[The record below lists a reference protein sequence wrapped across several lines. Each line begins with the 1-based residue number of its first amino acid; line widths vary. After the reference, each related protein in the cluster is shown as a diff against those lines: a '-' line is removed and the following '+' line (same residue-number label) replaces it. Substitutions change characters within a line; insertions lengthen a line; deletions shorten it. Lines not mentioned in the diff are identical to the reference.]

1 MQALSGLRGFSLLF
15 IFLVVSFFFEAVWNT
30 LWRSEFRVKMN
41 VCLKRIG
48 YGSHTCTVLGLE
60 NIELCP
66 YFAESSLAVVMNP
79 ASIGGSI
86 SASGDSDRSGGPR
99 GRRGHGWFS
108 WSSWSSTLV
117 PVGVSEQIVSFSSGA
132 YSCPYVQP
140 GLPSLTPE

>member
-1 MQALSGLRGFSLLF
+1 
-15 IFLVVSFFFEAVWNT
+15 
-30 LWRSEFRVKMN
+30 MN

-48 YGSHTCTVLGLE
+48 YGSRTCTVLGLE

-86 SASGDSDRSGGPR
+86 SASGDSGRSGGPR

-108 WSSWSSTLV
+108 WSSWSSWCSIILCWRKGFQYGHLV
-117 PVGVSEQIVSFSSGA
+117 
-132 YSCPYVQP
+132 
-140 GLPSLTPE
+140 L